1 MSITA
6 SVSSSATTTT
16 DLFTNWLSNLVGNL
30 TMPLIDGGARK
41 AEAERQEA
49 LVDEAFHR
57 YRQTVLTSLQEVE
70 NALTRERHQS
80 TYLASVSGQLALAN
94 KVLERNRDAYRSGHI
109 NYLPVLTALISQ
121 QSLERQQL
129 SAHRELIGHRI
140 ELCRAL
146 GGGWSS
152 ESPSDAPAGSNGR
165 TRS

>member
-1 MSITA
+1 
-6 SVSSSATTTT
+6 VSAQ
-16 DLFTNWLSNLVGNL
+16 
-30 TMPLIDGGARK
+30 GARK

-70 NALTRERHQS
+70 NALTRESYQS
-80 TYLASVSGQLALAN
+80 SYLASVSEQLALAN
-94 KVLERNRDAYRSGHI
+94 KVLERNRDAYRGGHI
-109 NYLPVLTALISQ
+109 NYLVVLTALISQ

-146 GGGWSS
+146 GGGWSTG
-152 ESPSDAPAGSNGR
+152 SPANGPAGSTGR
-165 TRS
+165 TQS